1 MGQRDRVPFCLSMV
15 RSARLGC
22 LTNDPTNPIDAKQNR
37 RSFQKAFQRNRW
49 SRIVIAMA
57 LAMHVALAAAEP
69 PRFESGPA
77 LIDYLDQLYQ
87 GQSSEAQMVMEIKTP
102 DYERRLVFKGM
113 TQGDDYAYFQILE
126 PKKDRGIASLMRGEE
141 MWNFLPKINRVV
153 KVPPSMMMN
162 SWMGS
167 DFTNDDLVKQSTLT
181 DLYSVDL
188 EEKEETYLVTLLPKE
203 ATVTVWGKIT
213 FEVTKDPL
221 LPKTQTYFDE
231 KGDAIRVLRFSD
243 IKQFGER
250 LLPSKME
257 MTSLRKPGHQ
267 TVITYDTLALD
278 VDVPSETFT
287 LQYLRR
293 RR

>member
-1 MGQRDRVPFCLSMV
+1 MGQRGVVLFCLSIGRWV
-15 RSARLGC
+15 RLGSFA
-22 LTNDPTNPIDAKQNR
+22 NDQTNPFDVHQDRCSRK
-37 RSFQKAFQRNRW
+37 KVVQRNRW
-49 SRIVIAMA
+49 SRIVLAMI
-57 LAMHVALAAAEP
+57 LAMHVASAAAES

-113 TQGDDYAYFQILE
+113 TQGDDHAYFQILE
-126 PKKDRGIASLMRGEE
+126 PKKDRGIASLMRGGE

-188 EEKEETYLVTLLPKE
+188 EEKADTYLVTLLPKE

-213 FEVTKDPL
+213 FEVTKVPL

-231 KGDAIRVLRFSD
+231 KGEAIRVLRFSD
-243 IKQFGER
+243 NRQFGER
-250 LLPSKME
+250 LLPGKLE

-267 TVITYDTLALD
+267 TMITYDTLALD
-278 VDVPSETFT
+278 VDVPSEIFT

>member
-1 MGQRDRVPFCLSMV
+1 MGQRGVVLFCLSIGRWV
-15 RSARLGC
+15 RLGSFA
-22 LTNDPTNPIDAKQNR
+22 NDQTNPFDVHQDRCSRK
-37 RSFQKAFQRNRW
+37 KVVQRNRW
-49 SRIVIAMA
+49 SRIVLAMI
-57 LAMHVALAAAEP
+57 LAMHVASAAAES

-113 TQGDDYAYFQILE
+113 TQGDDHAYFQILE

-188 EEKEETYLVTLLPKE
+188 EEKADTYLVTLLPKE

-213 FEVTKDPL
+213 FEVTKVPL

-231 KGDAIRVLRFSD
+231 KGEAIRVLRFSD
-243 IKQFGER
+243 NRQFGER
-250 LLPSKME
+250 LLPGKLE

-267 TVITYDTLALD
+267 TMITYDTLVLD
-278 VDVPSETFT
+278 VDVPSEIFT

>member
-1 MGQRDRVPFCLSMV
+1 MGQRGVVLFCLSIGRWV
-15 RSARLGC
+15 RLGSFA
-22 LTNDPTNPIDAKQNR
+22 NDQTNPFDVHQDRCSRK
-37 RSFQKAFQRNRW
+37 KVVQRNRW
-49 SRIVIAMA
+49 SRIVLAMI
-57 LAMHVALAAAEP
+57 LAMHVASAAAES

-113 TQGDDYAYFQILE
+113 TQGDDHAYFQILE

-188 EEKEETYLVTLLPKE
+188 EEKADTYLVTLLPKE

-213 FEVTKDPL
+213 FEVTKVPL

-231 KGDAIRVLRFSD
+231 KGEAIRVLRFSD
-243 IKQFGER
+243 NRQFGER
-250 LLPSKME
+250 LLPGKLE

-267 TVITYDTLALD
+267 TVITYDTLVLD
-278 VDVPSETFT
+278 VDVPSEIFT

>member
-1 MGQRDRVPFCLSMV
+1 MGQRGVVLFCLSIGRWV
-15 RSARLGC
+15 RLGSFA
-22 LTNDPTNPIDAKQNR
+22 NDQTNPFDVHQDRCSRK
-37 RSFQKAFQRNRW
+37 KLVQRNRW
-49 SRIVIAMA
+49 SRIVVAMI
-57 LAMHVALAAAEP
+57 LAMHVASAAAES

-77 LIDYLDQLYQ
+77 LINYLDQLYQ

-113 TQGDDYAYFQILE
+113 TQGDDHAYFQILE

-188 EEKEETYLVTLLPKE
+188 EEKADTYLVTLLPKE

-213 FEVTKDPL
+213 FEVTKVPL

-231 KGDAIRVLRFSD
+231 KGEAIRVLRFSD
-243 IKQFGER
+243 NRQFGER
-250 LLPSKME
+250 LLPGKLE

-267 TVITYDTLALD
+267 TMITYDTLALD
-278 VDVPSETFT
+278 VDVPSEIFT